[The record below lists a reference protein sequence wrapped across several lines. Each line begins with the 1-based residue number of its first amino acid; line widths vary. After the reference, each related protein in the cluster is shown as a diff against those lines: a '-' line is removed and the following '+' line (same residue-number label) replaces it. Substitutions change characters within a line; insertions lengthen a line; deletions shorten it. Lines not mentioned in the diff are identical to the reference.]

1 MARERVLVFAPGTM
15 PREADYF
22 LPESPDVLETTNLAP
37 IALVKLEK
45 KVRGKEYP
53 DNVIALCT
61 QEVMDERV
69 AGIESDFAKLGI
81 DVSPLEVPNGKDE
94 ERAEGY
100 SQNTAAG
107 YSG

>member
-81 DVSPLEVPNGKDE
+81 DMSPLGGSPGQEGGRGKGIV
-94 ERAEGY
+94 RFPF
-100 SQNTAAG
+100 SI
-107 YSG
+107 